1 MILEKRSKDV
11 NVMKVNLKE
20 LYEYCKSQ
28 GYNYSEAQF
37 CQDLKEIAVE
47 ELNDNHLCRVTGGA
61 KMNKKFYAG
70 VCAALSLTGSASLS
84 NVKGVHFTSNYSE
97 LPDFSKIYAVST
109 KKNSSKHS
117 LKKILAAAVGG
128 GLITLA
134 VGGPIIAYAAKSEG
148 KPSNPDSQQLN
159 NWEDLSLD
167 DIKPYATKIF
177 EDYCRILCNLITN
190 KYIESYSIATDI
202 KVSFIK
208 NMRDTYS
215 EVSINAE
222 EKEMLMGFICANP
235 SWRSFIAF
243 VDSITQN
250 YYNGTMLMKELNEQI
265 NKCVVLRPIH
275 GLEFT
280 TGTSSKIDG
289 KFVSPG
295 AASLQARFNRAKD
308 RLMRSGNEWSPE
320 DILSL
325 MFDKKPGELPT
336 IAEIMVY
343 MPGVLTNINPW
354 EFLIEVV
361 KSAKPTSLS

>member
-1 MILEKRSKDV
+1 
-11 NVMKVNLKE
+11 
-20 LYEYCKSQ
+20 
-28 GYNYSEAQF
+28 
-37 CQDLKEIAVE
+37 
-47 ELNDNHLCRVTGGA
+47 
-61 KMNKKFYAG
+61 
-70 VCAALSLTGSASLS
+70 
-84 NVKGVHFTSNYSE
+84 
-97 LPDFSKIYAVST
+97 
-109 KKNSSKHS
+109 
-117 LKKILAAAVGG
+117 
-128 GLITLA
+128 
-134 VGGPIIAYAAKSEG
+134 
-148 KPSNPDSQQLN
+148 
-159 NWEDLSLD
+159 
-167 DIKPYATKIF
+167 
-177 EDYCRILCNLITN
+177 
-190 KYIESYSIATDI
+190 
-202 KVSFIK
+202 
-208 NMRDTYS
+208 
-215 EVSINAE
+215 
-222 EKEMLMGFICANP
+222 MLMGFICANP